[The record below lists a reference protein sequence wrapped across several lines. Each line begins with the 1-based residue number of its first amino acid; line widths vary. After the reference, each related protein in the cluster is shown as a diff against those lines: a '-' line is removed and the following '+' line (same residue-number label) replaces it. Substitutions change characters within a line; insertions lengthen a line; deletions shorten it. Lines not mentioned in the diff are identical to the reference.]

1 MYRFKSIL
9 LLTTI
14 LLYSINMSAQAIKE
28 NSIDSGTSTSKI
40 IIDMKS
46 SDGYGWRG
54 SYIRIIKDGEEIG
67 TATYS
72 GTDSTAEFEYDP
84 NCKYDFYW
92 EVGDRLMSY
101 VCSFVIII
109 DGRQV
114 FSAGRS
120 DCPNWSDGKCFFTQR
135 ILVGT
140 IQIWTSGS
148 FSWNDGKII
157 IQQDGI
163 DIGSVTHYDGVYT
176 TCKTFNYTPNS
187 DYTFY
192 WKAGNKNVVPN
203 FRIDINGITEFS
215 TESNTYSDGQLIY
228 ATKDEKP
235 KFQINMYDGFG
246 DGWTNN
252 TILVLQDGVE
262 IGKATIETG
271 KSAIAEFEYSPNS
284 EYTFCWLQGEYAREC
299 SFDIVVSGN
308 TIFQATLSDCAA
320 FENGEI
326 IFTKSKPRMY
336 IKMWDVQRN
345 GWNGNA
351 IIVKKDDIELDTIT
365 ILSGGRDIIEI
376 EYCPSSVYTFYWK
389 KGIYSHQCSFDII
402 IDGEKYYMA
411 TTSDCTNL
419 SDNQLIY
426 RFTSSIEIFD
436 GSTSKYY
443 VSENKSAHTI
453 RYIRTLPNAK
463 WNSLYVP
470 FKIPIDIL
478 TDKYE
483 IAYFNNMHAYDN
495 NNDGLIDIMDME
507 IIPITEG
514 TLHANYPYF
523 IRAKNE
529 EAQTMDIELTD
540 AVVYQTQENSL
551 TCSSVYNSFELKGI
565 YTQRTAEELTDCYAI
580 NTSGAWSPV
589 AVDSYLN
596 PFRLYL
602 KITSKDGAPV
612 EVAPSALQSIR
623 IRLKGEY
630 TTDIDEVET
639 QHLGTTIIYD
649 LSGRRVENPDKG
661 VYIVNGKK
669 IMLK

>member
-1 MYRFKSIL
+1 
-9 LLTTI
+9 
-14 LLYSINMSAQAIKE
+14 
-28 NSIDSGTSTSKI
+28 
-40 IIDMKS
+40 
-46 SDGYGWRG
+46 
-54 SYIRIIKDGEEIG
+54 
-67 TATYS
+67 
-72 GTDSTAEFEYDP
+72 
-84 NCKYDFYW
+84 
-92 EVGDRLMSY
+92 
-101 VCSFVIII
+101 
-109 DGRQV
+109 
-114 FSAGRS
+114 
-120 DCPNWSDGKCFFTQR
+120 
-135 ILVGT
+135 
-140 IQIWTSGS
+140 
-148 FSWNDGKII
+148 
-157 IQQDGI
+157 
-163 DIGSVTHYDGVYT
+163 
-176 TCKTFNYTPNS
+176 
-187 DYTFY
+187 
-192 WKAGNKNVVPN
+192 
-203 FRIDINGITEFS
+203 
-215 TESNTYSDGQLIY
+215 
-228 ATKDEKP
+228 
-235 KFQINMYDGFG
+235 
-246 DGWTNN
+246 
-252 TILVLQDGVE
+252 
-262 IGKATIETG
+262 
-271 KSAIAEFEYSPNS
+271 
-284 EYTFCWLQGEYAREC
+284 
-299 SFDIVVSGN
+299 
-308 TIFQATLSDCAA
+308 
-320 FENGEI
+320 
-326 IFTKSKPRMY
+326 
-336 IKMWDVQRN
+336 
-345 GWNGNA
+345 
-351 IIVKKDDIELDTIT
+351 
-365 ILSGGRDIIEI
+365 
-376 EYCPSSVYTFYWK
+376 
-389 KGIYSHQCSFDII
+389 
-402 IDGEKYYMA
+402 MA
-411 TTSDCTNL
+411 TTSDCTNF

-426 RFTSSIEIFD
+426 RFTSSIEIYD
-436 GSTSKYY
+436 GSTSQYC
-443 VSENKSAHTI
+443 VNENKSAHTI

-483 IAYFNNMHAYDN
+483 IAYFNNMHAYDNNMHAYDN

-602 KITSKDGAPV
+602 KITSKDGSPV